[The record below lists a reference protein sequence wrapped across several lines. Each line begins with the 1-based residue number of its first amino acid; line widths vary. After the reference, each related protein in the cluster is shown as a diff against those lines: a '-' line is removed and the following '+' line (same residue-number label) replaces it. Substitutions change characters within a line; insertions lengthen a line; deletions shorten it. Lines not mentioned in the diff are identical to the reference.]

1 MQGYPNAASAGRAS
15 AESALLLL
23 YICSARTV
31 LCCGRYLDAASPER
45 ASSESALYCSA
56 RAVLCCDV
64 VFMQGYPDAASAG
77 RASAESALYCISVP
91 LVRSYAVA
99 CIWALP
105 LLKRQAQSLLCT
117 VPLVRSYAV
126 ASRAARFMLVVPSM
140 RGTCAMRGIHLMLM
154 MVVRLQTRT

>member
-1 MQGYPNAASAGRAS
+1 
-15 AESALLLL
+15 
-23 YICSARTV
+23 
-31 LCCGRYLDAASPER
+31 
-45 ASSESALYCSA
+45 
-56 RAVLCCDV
+56 
-64 VFMQGYPDAASAG
+64 MQGYPDAASAG

-140 RGTCAMRGIHLMLM
+140 RGTCAYAWNPSYAHDGGSASDSNVSGNDI
-154 MVVRLQTRT
+154 VRFSSTTLRPTEFSSLTIECLKV